1 MNEKKSISTTEI
13 NELKFHC
20 EMDVAMHYVGGKWK
34 TVVLWYLIE
43 DKKRFNEIK
52 KLIPNITEK
61 MLSIQL
67 KSLEEDGII
76 KKEVFNI
83 KPPLKVEYSL
93 TEFGKTLIPLLQYL
107 VTWGRFVVKEKSYS
121 VHIKKV
127 VPKV

>member
-1 MNEKKSISTTEI
+1 MNDKISLPTQEI
-13 NELKFHC
+13 NEVKFHC

-67 KSLEEDGII
+67 KSLEKDGII
-76 KKEVFNI
+76 KKEVFNK

-93 TEFGKTLIPLLQYL
+93 TDFGKTLIPLLKYL
-107 VTWGRFVVKEKSYS
+107 VTWGGLVVKEKSY
-121 VHIKKV
+121 VIQVAK
-127 VPKV
+127 

>member
-1 MNEKKSISTTEI
+1 MNDKISLPPNEI

-20 EMDVAMHYVGGKWK
+20 EMDVAMHYLGGKWK

-67 KSLEEDGII
+67 KSLEKDGII
-76 KKEVFNI
+76 KKEVFNK

-93 TEFGKTLIPLLQYL
+93 TDFGKTLIPLLKYL
-107 VTWGRFVVKEKSYS
+107 VTWGGLVVKEKSY
-121 VHIKKV
+121 VIHVAK
-127 VPKV
+127 

>member
-1 MNEKKSISTTEI
+1 MNEKISIPTAVISEV
-13 NELKFHC
+13 KFHC

-52 KLIPNITEK
+52 KHIPNITEK

-76 KKEVFNI
+76 KKEVFNA

-93 TEFGKTLIPLLQYL
+93 TDFGKTLIPLLKYL
-107 VTWGRFVVKEKSYS
+107 VEWGRLVVEKKSYS
-121 VHIKKV
+121 IHTKK
-127 VPKV
+127 

>member
-1 MNEKKSISTTEI
+1 MNNSVELPDK
-13 NELKFHC
+13 NVDGLKFHC
-20 EMDVAMHYVGGKWK
+20 GMDVAMHHLGGKWK
-34 TVVLWYLIE
+34 TVVLYYLIE

-52 KLIPNITEK
+52 KHIPNITEK

-93 TEFGKTLIPLLQYL
+93 TDFGKTLIPLLESL
-107 VTWGRFVVKEKSYS
+107 VDWGHFVVKERSYKM
-121 VHIKKV
+121 HTKK
-127 VPKV
+127 

>member
-1 MNEKKSISTTEI
+1 MNDKISVPGTEI
-13 NELKFHC
+13 NQSKFHC

-43 DKKRFNEIK
+43 DKKRFNELK
-52 KLIPNITEK
+52 KLIPDITEK

-76 KKEVFNI
+76 KREVFNL

-93 TEFGKTLIPLLQYL
+93 TDFGKTLIPLLEYL
-107 VTWGRFVVKEKSYS
+107 VTWGRFVVNEKSYLIH
-121 VHIKKV
+121 VNK
-127 VPKV
+127 

>member
-1 MNEKKSISTTEI
+1 MNDKISISTSVISEV
-13 NELKFHC
+13 KFHC

-93 TEFGKTLIPLLQYL
+93 TDFGKTLIPLLKYL
-107 VTWGRFVVKEKSYS
+107 VEWGRLVVEKKSYTI
-121 VHIKKV
+121 HTKK
-127 VPKV
+127 

>member
-76 KKEVFNI
+76 KKEVFNV

-93 TEFGKTLIPLLQYL
+93 TDFGKTLIPLLQYL
-107 VTWGRFVVKEKSYS
+107 VTWGGFVVKEKSYS

>member
-1 MNEKKSISTTEI
+1 MNSKTSIPPNEI

-76 KKEVFNI
+76 KKEVFNV

-93 TEFGKTLIPLLQYL
+93 TDFGKTLIPLLQYL
-107 VTWGRFVVKEKSYS
+107 VIWGGFVVKEKSYS
-121 VHIKKV
+121 IHTKK
-127 VPKV
+127 

>member
-1 MNEKKSISTTEI
+1 MTENTSKLTTEA
-13 NELKFHC
+13 NGVKFHC

-43 DKKRFNEIK
+43 DKKRFNELK

-76 KKEVFNI
+76 KREVFNI
-83 KPPLKVEYSL
+83 KPPLRVEYSL
-93 TEFGKTLIPLLQYL
+93 TDFGKTLIPLLRYL
-107 VTWGRFVVKEKSYS
+107 VSWGGLVVKEKSYS
-121 VHIKKV
+121 IHIKK
-127 VPKV
+127 

>member
-1 MNEKKSISTTEI
+1 MNYKIAIPTNEI

-20 EMDVAMHYVGGKWK
+20 EMDVAMHYLGGKWK

-76 KKEVFNI
+76 KKEIFNV

-93 TEFGKTLIPLLQYL
+93 TDFGKTLIPLLKYL
-107 VTWGRFVVKEKSYS
+107 VTWGSFVVKEKSYS
-121 VHIKKV
+121 IHTKK
-127 VPKV
+127 

>member
-1 MNEKKSISTTEI
+1 MNRKTSSANEI
-13 NELKFHC
+13 NKLKFHC

-76 KKEVFNI
+76 KKEVFNV

-93 TEFGKTLIPLLQYL
+93 TDFGKTLIPLLQYL
-107 VTWGRFVVKEKSYS
+107 VTWGGFVVKEKSHS
-121 VHIKKV
+121 IHTKQ
-127 VPKV
+127 

>member
-1 MNEKKSISTTEI
+1 MDDKIAIPITEI
-13 NELKFHC
+13 NEVKFHC

-34 TVVLWYLIE
+34 TVVLWYLME

-93 TEFGKTLIPLLQYL
+93 TDFGKTLIPLLKYL
-107 VTWGRFVVKEKSYS
+107 VTWGRFVVKEKSYAIQ
-121 VHIKKV
+121 VKK
-127 VPKV
+127 

>member
-1 MNEKKSISTTEI
+1 MNGKISIPTNEI

-76 KKEVFNI
+76 KKEVFNV

-93 TEFGKTLIPLLQYL
+93 TDFGKTLIPLLQYL
-107 VTWGRFVVKEKSYS
+107 VTWGGFVVKEKSYS
-121 VHIKKV
+121 IHTKK
-127 VPKV
+127 

>member
-1 MNEKKSISTTEI
+1 MNYKIAIPTNEI

-20 EMDVAMHYVGGKWK
+20 EMDVAMHYLGGKWK

-93 TEFGKTLIPLLQYL
+93 TDFGKTLIPLLNYL

-121 VHIKKV
+121 IHTEK
-127 VPKV
+127 